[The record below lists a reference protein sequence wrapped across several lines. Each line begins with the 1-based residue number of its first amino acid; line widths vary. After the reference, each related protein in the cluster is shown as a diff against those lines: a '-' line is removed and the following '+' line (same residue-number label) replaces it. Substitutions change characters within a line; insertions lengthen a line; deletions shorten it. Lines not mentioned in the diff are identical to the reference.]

1 MVIGIVIPHETRL
14 EIFTHEFSD
23 LASYQAA
30 VGGYIETIHLEG
42 HPLVIVANE
51 EGKVVMRLPANR
63 RATCLWW
70 LLNPSGLGG
79 DTLFGDVAIVGPSEQ
94 GEMSDAPARL
104 VSLLLETTLYQVQV
118 RLSKKFNSWVPIGD
132 PVDDFFEATIRALRL
147 MEAWSPPSDVRV
159 VAAT

>member
-1 MVIGIVIPHETRL
+1 MVTGIVIPHETRL

-30 VGGYIETIHLEG
+30 VGGYIETIHLDG
-42 HPLVIVANE
+42 HPWVIVANE
-51 EGKVVMRLPANR
+51 EGKVMRLPANQ
-63 RATCLWW
+63 RATCLWS
-70 LLNPSGLGG
+70 LLNPAGLGG
-79 DTLFGDVAIVGPSEQ
+79 DTLVGDVVILGPIDR
-94 GEMSDAPARL
+94 GEMSDACAKL
-104 VSLLLETTLYQVQV
+104 VALLIETPRFQVQV
-118 RLSKKFNSWVPIGD
+118 RLSKKFDSWVPIGD

>member
-1 MVIGIVIPHETRL
+1 MVKGIVIPDETGL
-14 EIFTHEFSD
+14 EIFAHEFSD

-30 VGGYIETIHLEG
+30 VGGYIETIDLDD

-51 EGKVVMRLPANR
+51 EGKVMRLPANR

-79 DTLFGDVAIVGPSEQ
+79 DTLVGDVAIVGPVEQ
-94 GEMSDAPARL
+94 GEMSDAPAQL
-104 VSLLLETTLYQVQV
+104 VSLLLETALYQVQV
-118 RLSKKFNSWVPIGD
+118 RLSKKFDSWVPIGD
-132 PVDDFFEATIRALRL
+132 PVDDFFEAAIRALRL
-147 MEAWSPPSDVRV
+147 MEVWSPPNDVRV

>member
-1 MVIGIVIPHETRL
+1 MVTGIVIPYKTRL
-14 EIFTHEFSD
+14 EIFTHEFGD

-30 VGGYIETIHLEG
+30 VGGYIETIQLDG
-42 HPLVIVANE
+42 YPLVIVANE
-51 EGKVVMRLPANR
+51 EVKVMHLPANR

-79 DTLFGDVAIVGPSEQ
+79 DTLIGDVAIVGPIEQ

-104 VSLLLETTLYQVQV
+104 VSLLLETSRYQVQV
-118 RLSKKFNSWVPIGD
+118 RLSKKFDSWVPIGD

-147 MEAWSPPSDVRV
+147 MEVWSPPDEVRV
-159 VAAT
+159 VAAA